1 MVRRG
6 GEAFRRALPALPAD
20 PRQGSEDNNPGR
32 SRAGRAVVIRSPAN
46 GVVMSGCR
54 PLIKGYFGVALV
66 VGAVMSSAF
75 LRGEF
80 ESAGPDVVR

>member
-1 MVRRG
+1 MTT
-6 GEAFRRALPALPAD
+6 
-20 PRQGSEDNNPGR
+20 NPPR
-32 SRAGRAVVIRSPAN
+32 SRCRTIRSATIAA

-54 PLIKGYFGVALV
+54 PLIKGYFGVARV
-66 VGAVMSSAF
+66 VGAAMSSAF